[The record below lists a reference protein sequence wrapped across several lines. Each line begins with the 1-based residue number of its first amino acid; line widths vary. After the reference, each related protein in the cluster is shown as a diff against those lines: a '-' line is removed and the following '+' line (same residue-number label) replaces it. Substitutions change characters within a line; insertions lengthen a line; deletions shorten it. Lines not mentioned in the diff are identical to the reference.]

1 MASAGLILSRS
12 QTADIDDRTPF
23 DINDH
28 FPFRLCWRKQYQS
41 HKMTQMA
48 TQTHTTHTHNTT
60 HTHTHPPPRT
70 NIHTHTYI
78 VTHTHTQKLIHTH
91 TYTHTPHWDC

>member
-41 HKMTQMA
+41 HKMTQMD
-48 TQTHTTHTHNTT
+48 T
-60 HTHTHPPPRT
+60 HTHTHTHICPLSFVCNRETAPGLSYFPSRVWLRTPVRALSLSICSSSPR
-70 NIHTHTYI
+70 
-78 VTHTHTQKLIHTH
+78 
-91 TYTHTPHWDC
+91 